1 MSIIPQPVHLSAAD
15 GFFKL
20 LPETAILAEGG
31 AVPLAQQLAGL
42 LAPATGFCLE
52 VNPSSPA
59 PSTIEIKLDPQLAAP
74 NREAYMLTVTPAMI
88 SILAPEPVGA
98 FYAMQTLLQ
107 LMPPD
112 IFREACVTGVEWVIS
127 CVQIKDHPRF
137 GWRGLM
143 LDTGRYFMPKEF
155 IKKLID
161 LLALHKMNVFHWHLT
176 EDQGWRIE
184 IKKYPRLTEVGGW
197 RKETLVGHA
206 DITRLRP
213 RYDKRPHGGFYTQAD
228 VREIV
233 AYARQR
239 FVTVVP
245 EIEMPGHSQAAIA
258 AYPELGNVATPLE
271 VSCTW
276 GIHENVYNVNE
287 STILFL
293 QDVLAEVLDLFP
305 SPFIHVGGD
314 ECPKKQWRDSPAAQA
329 RLHEL
334 GLHNEDELQSYFI
347 RRMDTFL
354 TAHGRRLIGW
364 DEILEGGLASN
375 ATVMSWRGEEGGIA
389 AARAG
394 HDVVM
399 SPHQYTYL
407 DYYQSWK
414 VRSEP
419 LAIGGLLPL
428 KKVYNY
434 EPIPHALSAE
444 EAKHVLGAQ
453 GQVWT
458 EYIPT
463 PKAAE
468 YMIFPR
474 ACALAEVLWS
484 PAELKNYAGFTRRLE
499 EHFQRLK
506 VLDVNYRP

>member
-1 MSIIPQPVHLSAAD
+1 M
-15 GFFKL
+15 
-20 LPETAILAEGG
+20 
-31 AVPLAQQLAGL
+31 
-42 LAPATGFCLE
+42 
-52 VNPSSPA
+52 
-59 PSTIEIKLDPQLAAP
+59 
-74 NREAYMLTVTPAMI
+74 
-88 SILAPEPVGA
+88 
-98 FYAMQTLLQ
+98 
-107 LMPPD
+107 
-112 IFREACVTGVEWVIS
+112 
-127 CVQIKDHPRF
+127 
-137 GWRGLM
+137 
-143 LDTGRYFMPKEF
+143 
-155 IKKLID
+155 
-161 LLALHKMNVFHWHLT
+161 
-176 EDQGWRIE
+176 
-184 IKKYPRLTEVGGW
+184 
-197 RKETLVGHA
+197 
-206 DITRLRP
+206 
-213 RYDKRPHGGFYTQAD
+213 
-228 VREIV
+228 
-233 AYARQR
+233 
-239 FVTVVP
+239 
-245 EIEMPGHSQAAIA
+245 
-258 AYPELGNVATPLE
+258 
-271 VSCTW
+271 
-276 GIHENVYNVNE
+276 
-287 STILFL
+287 
-293 QDVLAEVLDLFP
+293 LAEVLDLFP

-474 ACALAEVLWS
+474 ACA
-484 PAELKNYAGFTRRLE
+484 
-499 EHFQRLK
+499 
-506 VLDVNYRP
+506 